1 MKNIFLDKS
10 YWHLGKEPEKR
21 ADEGKLTERTLFRLN
36 LPFGYFIEKCVK
48 PTYYKANVL
57 NYNCWETL
65 KMADKL
71 NLKVVLKDLCS
82 KEVTDFFKLSVS
94 EEGHKYIEY
103 CENSQGFRIGSI
115 EETWILYNK
124 YKVDHFEAYGALKF
138 CSLGYSSRRKT
149 WTAWLDG
156 EFKTFKCAKP
166 ADAKRKAVVWFMQR
180 YLKSKIIHLL

>member
-1 MKNIFLDKS
+1 MKSIFDGEQHWGLLKCDDKS
-10 YWHLGKEPEKR
+10 YNELMKPQI
-21 ADEGKLTERTLFRLN
+21 LFDIK
-36 LPFGYFIEKCVK
+36 LPFGYHFIKWAEV
-48 PTYYKANVL
+48 YHRKANVL
-57 NYNCWETL
+57 RYNDGQVL

-71 NLKVVLKDLCS
+71 NLSVKIKNLDT
-82 KEVTDFFKLSVS
+82 KEVSDYFTTTPKD
-94 EEGHKYIEY
+94 EYRYIVY
-103 CENSQGFRIGSI
+103 CENNQGFRIGSI

-138 CSLGYSSRRKT
+138 CSLGYSSKRKT
-149 WTAWLDG
+149 WTAWIDG